1 MDADHPLFLTSGGH
15 IRRDSGCCVM
25 EVKVQGDAGVSCGI
39 QLLKK
44 IFGRFGI
51 GENRLR
57 PEWVAVSESD
67 RFISTVEEMTEQIRQ
82 LGPFNTNGGGRQDG

>member
-1 MDADHPLFLTSGGH
+1 
-15 IRRDSGCCVM
+15 M
-25 EVKVQGDAGVSCGI
+25 EVKVQGNAKASRGI

-44 IFGRFGI
+44 MFGQFGI

-57 PEWVAVSESD
+57 PEWVAVSELD
-67 RFISTVEEMTEQIRQ
+67 RFVSTVEEMTEQIGQ

>member
-1 MDADHPLFLTSGGH
+1 
-15 IRRDSGCCVM
+15 M
-25 EVKVQGDAGVSCGI
+25 ETKVQGKDIACRGI

-44 IFGRFGI
+44 MLGQFDV

-57 PEWVAVSESD
+57 LEWVAVSKPD
-67 RFISTVEEMTEQIRQ
+67 RFVSTVEEMTEQIRQ